1 MRLPKR
7 TASFRR
13 KSQPVAAESALARLA
28 IRVRKVNEQPPRESS
43 KWRRPRIMP
52 TSLATCSPSKG
63 LMRPGAPTSV
73 WNVGLALSMVP
84 LDDVHVSSI
93 SSHRPR

>member
-1 MRLPKR
+1 
-7 TASFRR
+7 
-13 KSQPVAAESALARLA
+13 
-28 IRVRKVNEQPPRESS
+28 
-43 KWRRPRIMP
+43 MP
-52 TSLATCSPSKG
+52 TSFATCSPSKG

-84 LDDVHVSSI
+84 FDEVQVSSI